1 MTRNVDYILTTFSP
15 TMFGGRASIHIETL
29 DKDNAAAFVG
39 EDTAIVA
46 TRASHENMAKNL
58 FGDAQPV
65 TRFADCRPGRSALVI
80 HYRGSQV
87 PDDGTIP
94 ADGVVTIFRV
104 DVEDFIEE

>member
-1 MTRNVDYILTTFSP
+1 MSRKADYILTTFSP
-15 TMFGGRASIHIETL
+15 TMFGGRASIHLETL
-29 DKDNAAAFVG
+29 DTDDAKNFVG

-46 TRASHENMAKNL
+46 TRPSHENMAKNL
-58 FGDAQPV
+58 FGVDQPV
-65 TRFADCRPGRSALVI
+65 TRFADCRPGRTALVI

-94 ADGVVTIFRV
+94 ADGVVTIFLV